1 MSDDVLSL
9 DEKAIWTLRFLAVD
23 MVEAARS
30 GHPGMPLGAAP
41 MAHILWHRFLKVNP
55 KDPSWFNRDRFV
67 LSAGHGSAL
76 LYALLHLAG
85 YDLPLEELKRF
96 RQWDSQTPGHPEHHC
111 TPGVEATTGPLGQGF
126 GNAVGMALIEKHLAA
141 VFNRP
146 GFPIIDHY
154 TYVLASDGD
163 LMEGVSAEAASL
175 AGHWKLGK
183 LIVLYDDNHITIDG
197 PTDLAFTEDV
207 LGRFAAYGWD
217 VQRVADGN
225 DLEAIE
231 QALHHAQEEREKPS
245 LIAVRTHIGYGSPHK
260 QDTAAAHGAPLGAE
274 EVQLMKEKYHWPSEA
289 FWIPDEVRDFYAV
302 IQERGQQSQQQW
314 EQLLE
319 TYRQQYPEL
328 AAELRR
334 RIDGVLKTG
343 WEAVLPAFTE
353 GSMATRKASGIVL
366 NALAD
371 HLPELIGGSADLM
384 DSNNVRLKN
393 SLPFSSNTPE
403 GRSIHFGVR
412 EHAMGTIANGIAL
425 HGGARPFV
433 ATFLVFSDYMRPP
446 IRIAAM
452 DQLPVIFVFTHDSI
466 GLGEDGP
473 THQPIEHLLSLRAI
487 PNLIVL
493 RPADANETRFAW
505 EVAVQQTGPV
515 ALVLTRQSVPVL
527 PLDAFPAIQEGVAK
541 GAYVLR
547 SEHPQSLDLTI
558 VATGSE
564 VHPSLEAAEHLA
576 KQGFGIRVVSMP
588 SWQLFQQQDK
598 HYQESVI
605 PPQAPVLT
613 VEAGRTLG
621 WLPYLRPSV
630 TSIGI
635 DRFGASA
642 PGSILMEKFGFSASH
657 IVAVAERLL
666 ST

>member
-1 MSDDVLSL
+1 MSSGVLSL

-41 MAHILWHRFLKVNP
+41 IAHLLWHRFLKVNP

-96 RQWDSQTPGHPEHHC
+96 RQWGSQTPGHPEHHR

-126 GNAVGMALIEKHLAA
+126 GNAVGMALVEKHLAA

-183 LIVLYDDNHITIDG
+183 LIVLYDENHITIDG

-231 QALHHAQEEREKPS
+231 QALHHAQEKREKPS

-289 FWIPDEVRDFYAV
+289 FWVPDEVRDFYAV
-302 IQERGQQSQQQW
+302 VQERGQQSQQQW

-328 AAELRR
+328 AAELHR

-412 EHAMGTIANGIAL
+412 EHAMGAIANGIAL

-473 THQPIEHLLSLRAI
+473 THQPIEHFLSLRAI

-505 EVAVQQTGPV
+505 EVAVQQSGPV

-527 PLDAFPAIQEGVAK
+527 PLDAFPAMQEGVGK

-547 SEHPQSLDLTI
+547 PEHPQNLDLTI

-564 VHPSLEAAEHLA
+564 VHPSLEAAEYLA
-576 KQGFGIRVVSMP
+576 KRGFGIRVVSMP

-605 PPQAPVLT
+605 PPHVPVLT

-621 WLPYLRPSV
+621 WLSYLRPSV

-642 PGSILMEKFGFSASH
+642 PGSVLMEKFGFSASH
-657 IVAVAERLL
+657 IAAVAERLL
-666 ST
+666 SA

>member
-343 WEAVLPAFTE
+343 WEAVLPAFAE

>member
-1 MSDDVLSL
+1 MSSGVLSL

-41 MAHILWHRFLKVNP
+41 IAHLLWHRFLKVNP

-96 RQWDSQTPGHPEHHC
+96 RQWGSQTPGHPEHHR

-126 GNAVGMALIEKHLAA
+126 GNAVGMALVEKHLAA

-183 LIVLYDDNHITIDG
+183 LIVLYDENHITIDG

-231 QALHHAQEEREKPS
+231 QALHHAQEKREKPS

-289 FWIPDEVRDFYAV
+289 FWVPDEVRDFYAV
-302 IQERGQQSQQQW
+302 VQERGQQSQQQW

-328 AAELRR
+328 AAELHR

-412 EHAMGTIANGIAL
+412 EHAMGAIANGIAL

-505 EVAVQQTGPV
+505 EVAVQQSGPV

-527 PLDAFPAIQEGVAK
+527 PLDAFPAMQEGVAK

-547 SEHPQSLDLTI
+547 SEHPRSLDLTI

-576 KQGFGIRVVSMP
+576 KRGFGIRVVSMP
-588 SWQLFQQQDK
+588 SWQLFQQQDTA
-598 HYQESVI
+598 YQYSVI
-605 PPQAPVLT
+605 PPHTPILT

-621 WLPYLRPSV
+621 WLSYLRPSV

-642 PGSILMEKFGFSASH
+642 PGSVLMEKFGFSASH
-657 IVAVAERLL
+657 IAAVAERLL
-666 ST
+666 SA